1 MRDVNRVQFD
11 ATLEEIADVYM
22 RVASDTN
29 VYRDGRRQSQ
39 WTSGVIVAGV
49 LAVMLQQHI
58 SPVGTAVFSALSGFL
73 CGFLYGGFY
82 DRWVKYSYL
91 RWANELY
98 GGVST
103 VPCAFELRG
112 DVFWGKT
119 GNIEVA
125 FPWSDGVSVNDR
137 GDCIEV
143 WCHPTVAVVRNRAF
157 HSDSERQAFLQAAR
171 SKSL

>member
-1 MRDVNRVQFD
+1 MSDLNRVEFD

-22 RVASDTN
+22 RVAADTN
-29 VYRDGRRQSQ
+29 VYRRGRQQSQ
-39 WTSGVIVAGV
+39 WTSGVIVAGI
-49 LAVMLQQHI
+49 LAVTLQEHI
-58 SPVGTAVFSALSGFL
+58 SPLETAVFSALSGFL
-73 CGFLYGGFY
+73 TGFLYGGFY

-91 RWANELY
+91 RWAHELY
-98 GGVST
+98 RGAST

-125 FPWSDGVSVNDR
+125 FPWSDGVSVNDM

-143 WCHPTVAVVRNRAF
+143 RCHPTLAVVRNRAF
-157 HSDSERQAFLQAAR
+157 HSGSERQAFLQAAR
-171 SKSL
+171 SRSL